1 MLPARGSPYWARM
14 SAICWSAVLI
24 CVILHQRSALLS
36 EPCSCFVLTSGTA
49 DRPGATQCVRSEILN
64 LGCVQSLS
72 SGAQQH
78 RSLGGLFGCPAE
90 RDQAVLGVSAHLIP
104 PRGRKLP
111 KLCWVSALRISAI
124 TASTASAPSSVRLS
138 SPTSAASA
146 DI

>member
-1 MLPARGSPYWARM
+1 MFPAMGSPYWARM

-24 CVILHQRSALLS
+24 CVILHQRSALSS

-64 LGCVQSLS
+64 VGCVQSLS

-104 PRGRKLP
+104 PHGRKLRQ
-111 KLCWVSALRISAI
+111 ALLGLR
-124 TASTASAPSSVRLS
+124 APHQRDHSLDRLS
-138 SPTSAASA
+138 LIECALEFTH
-146 DI
+146 